1 MIHINPWSIVAAL
14 ATFGVLILIHEFGHF
29 ITARAFGVTVKEF
42 SVGMGPKLI
51 SRTSRESG
59 TVYSLRLL
67 PIGGYVAME
76 GEDEESDDENAFNK
90 KAVWKRMLITAA
102 GAITNILL
110 GIIVMFF
117 IVNAQEA
124 LPSNTVSGFATSES
138 GYCASYGAGL
148 RVGDRI
154 VEVDGVKVHI
164 ADEISY
170 EIMRRGIEPIDITV
184 IRDGETVVIEDVS
197 FGTVIESGTTFG
209 AIDFGVYAEEKTAVN
224 VLRHTFYR
232 STSAIKMIW
241 ESLYDIVTGRYGAE
255 SISGPIGVTKVLGE
269 AAEQSMASFF
279 YLAVF
284 ISINLGVMNL
294 LPIPALDGGRLV
306 FQLIELVRRKPIKPA
321 VEGYIH
327 FAGIVLLMLLIIIVS
342 VKDVISLF

>member
-1 MIHINPWSIVAAL
+1 MNPWSIVAAL
-14 ATFGVLILIHEFGHF
+14 ATFGVLILIHELGHF

-51 SRTSRESG
+51 SRISKKSG
-59 TVYSLRLL
+59 IAYSLRLL

-117 IVNAQEA
+117 IVNAQQA
-124 LPSNTVSGFATSES
+124 LPSTTVSGFSANES
-138 GYCASYGAGL
+138 GYCASYEAGL

-154 VEVDGVKVHI
+154 VEVDGVRIHI

-197 FGTVIESGTTFG
+197 FGTVVESGTTFG
-209 AIDFGVYAEEKTAVN
+209 MIDFGVYAEEKNATN
-224 VLRHTFYR
+224 VLKHAFYR
-232 STSAIKMIW
+232 STSTIKMIW

-269 AAEQSMASFF
+269 AAEQSMARFF

-294 LPIPALDGGRLV
+294 LPLPALDGGRLV
-306 FQLIELVRRKPIKPA
+306 FQLIELVRRKPIKPEI
-321 VEGYIH
+321 EGYIH
-327 FAGIVLLMLLIIIVS
+327 FAGIVLLMLLIVFVS